1 MIAGIDKLE
10 QGLVYRARFKLWL
23 GFVVGVGVISALFY
37 ASDAY
42 LLLDANQGLSGI
54 LVDVLWTYLA
64 LVVAVER
71 ASTVFIN
78 ILRNERKV
86 HWAVRINR
94 ISEVL
99 GQENAP
105 TAVLRQA
112 FRRERRVVKELE
124 ERSIIAK
131 IDNVPKE
138 AKKDDYHGYLSSA
151 KQAYEF
157 QRAQFHSVSNRYV
170 TLAVFVV
177 GIILAALGLSLFQDV
192 FQQTPARSAVQAGFL
207 RIADIFIT
215 GGLLGG
221 GGAGLNS
228 VIAKVSDYTNKK

>member
-1 MIAGIDKLE
+1 M
-10 QGLVYRARFKLWL
+10 L
-23 GFVVGVGVISALFY
+23 GK
-37 ASDAY
+37 
-42 LLLDANQGLSGI
+42 
-54 LVDVLWTYLA
+54 YLA

-71 ASTVFIN
+71 ATNVFIGMA
-78 ILRNERKV
+78 RNQNKA

-112 FRRERRVVKELE
+112 FNRERWLVKNLE

-131 IDNVPKE
+131 IDNVPK
-138 AKKDDYHGYLSSA
+138 AAGKDDYRGYLSSA
-151 KQAYEF
+151 KHAYEF

-170 TLAVFVV
+170 SLAVLVV
-177 GIILAALGLSLFQDV
+177 GVILAALGLSLFRDV
-192 FQQTPARSAVQAGFL
+192 FQQTPAPSAVQAGFL

-221 GGAGLNS
+221 GSAGLNS
-228 VIAKVSDYTNKK
+228 LIAKVSDYTSRK

>member
-1 MIAGIDKLE
+1 MIAGIDKVE
-10 QGLVYRARFKLWL
+10 QGLVYRAPFKLWL
-23 GFVVGVGVISALFY
+23 GFVIGVGVISALLY

-42 LLLDANQGLSGI
+42 LLLDANPGLSEI
-54 LVDVLWTYLA
+54 VVDMLGKYLA

-71 ASTVFIN
+71 ATNVFIGMA
-78 ILRNERKV
+78 RNQRKA
-86 HWAVRINR
+86 HWAVRIKR

-112 FRRERRVVKELE
+112 FRRERQVVKELE

-131 IDNVPKE
+131 IDEVPEE
-138 AKKDDYHGYLSSA
+138 AKKDDYRGYLSSA

-170 TLAVFVV
+170 ALAVLVV
-177 GIILAALGLSLFQDV
+177 GIILAALGLSLFGDV
-192 FQQTPARSAVQAGFL
+192 FQQTPTPSAVQAGFL
-207 RIADIFIT
+207 RLADIFIT

-221 GGAGLNS
+221 GSAGLNA
-228 VIAKVSDYTNKK
+228 VITKVSDYTDKK